1 MKPLIILALMAIKPA
16 HFCNC
21 LINMPIVYGF
31 SAVLT
36 VALTA
41 NNRLPMPPC
50 QTTGRNEKEDDVQG
64 ERETKRNT
72 EN

>member
-1 MKPLIILALMAIKPA
+1 
-16 HFCNC
+16 
-21 LINMPIVYGF
+21 MPIVYGF